1 MQQIDETR
9 SGDGIGS
16 QRLGLG
22 LPLGA
27 KARARAEHGPN
38 KPGFPVRQA
47 PILGAK
53 NRLKIDMRLTFQK
66 CVFSRSDPGPK
77 ID

>member
-16 QRLGLG
+16 QKLGLG

-27 KARARAEHGPN
+27 KARARAEHGPKN
-38 KPGFPVRQA
+38 DIGS
-47 PILGAK
+47 LG
-53 NRLKIDMRLTFQK
+53 
-66 CVFSRSDPGPK
+66 SRSF
-77 ID
+77 

>member
-1 MQQIDETR
+1 MPKIDETR

-16 QRLGLG
+16 QKLGLG

-27 KARARAEHGPN
+27 KARARAEHGPQ
-38 KPGFPVRQA
+38 KKA
-47 PILGAK
+47 PILGQ
-53 NRLKIDMRLTFQK
+53 FWE
-66 CVFSRSDPGPK
+66 PK